1 MKKTYEKPEL
11 KTESFDVEDVITA
24 SGGLMQTFTDA
35 MQTLIGNAAG
45 LFHSLDNNP

>member
-11 KTESFDVEDVITA
+11 NTEAFDVEDVITV

-35 MQTLIGNAAG
+35 FQTLMGNVNG
-45 LFHSLDNNP
+45 FFHSLDDNG